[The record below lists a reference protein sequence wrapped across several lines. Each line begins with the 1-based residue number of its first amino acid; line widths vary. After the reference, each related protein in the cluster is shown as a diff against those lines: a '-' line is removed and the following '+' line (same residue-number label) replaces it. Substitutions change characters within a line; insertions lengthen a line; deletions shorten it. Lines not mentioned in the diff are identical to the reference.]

1 MNVVQQ
7 VNEILMRSINAED
20 DRPDLD
26 VLALESELHDV
37 KHKALDLSMRCENLM
52 RKCTDQFQMIQDQQE
67 VIDKLRRRLK
77 DAGLS

>member
-1 MNVVQQ
+1 MDLIK
-7 VNEILMRSINAED
+7 ECNAIMFKAIEEQKT
-20 DRPDLD
+20 PDLEAA
-26 VLALESELHDV
+26 ALRMELYEV
-37 KHKALDLSMRCENLM
+37 KSHSLDLSMRCENLM